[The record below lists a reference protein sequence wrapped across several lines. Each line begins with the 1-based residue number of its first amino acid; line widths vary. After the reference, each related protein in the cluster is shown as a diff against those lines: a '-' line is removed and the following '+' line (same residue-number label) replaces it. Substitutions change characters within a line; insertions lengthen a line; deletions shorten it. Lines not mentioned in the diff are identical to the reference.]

1 MVVMDFQGVIQA
13 QKYNNVMTDLITTCT
28 MNRNHYFGRRH
39 PDALIKNLMELDGMV
54 RCELPPW
61 PWPFLGSR
69 GQGVSFKKHQTCLPS
84 VMADHFDLRP
94 LVMSTGARLPYL
106 TINTKAATVESVKAL
121 LSYGHKLAE
130 SFVSQLE
137 VEDEHVAV
145 VKFPLGPDVSACLFS
160 PPYWAMAIGGQYAGV
175 GHAGPWDRRR
185 KLAKVALAL
194 HASQHL
200 SDNERNKKLVWL
212 FGICPS
218 TYEVFHHLL
227 HQWKCT
233 MDQHVNKPPYQ
244 WLEDP
249 QKPEE
254 SDPLN
259 NLAKRDST
267 GEVWGPSVFKVVHSF
282 SQQTGNFSG
291 ETYLALGELVCDG
304 RYIMLEALICNQQ
317 LQKAP
322 LQKSENFDSDVSY
335 LTLAKLGPLGDVERV
350 ESGILWKSEG
360 KQLNL
365 SKTLEDSNDYLKSSG
380 LPYKLIPVDVEKDDE
395 RNSYHLIGG
404 AGRHVCRMIQD
415 LISATCEECL
425 GRSIERWSSDPWHP
439 HITHYRSMS
448 EEPQIAISDINEST
462 GNDSFDSL
470 EYSLQKLDEIGLPQ
484 YKNLFQR
491 EGLSRSALPYL
502 EHELLERIGVSRLG
516 DRIKILQLKGTAKSR

>member
-1 MVVMDFQGVIQA
+1 
-13 QKYNNVMTDLITTCT
+13 

-267 GEVWGPSVFKVVHSF
+267 GEVWGPSVFKVIHSF
-282 SQQTGNFSG
+282 SQQTGDFNG
-291 ETYLALGELVCDG
+291 EAFLALGELVCDG

-322 LQKSENFDSDVSY
+322 LQKSENFLDVSY

-502 EHELLERIGVSRLG
+502 EHELLERIGISRLG

>member
-1 MVVMDFQGVIQA
+1 MHLMD
-13 QKYNNVMTDLITTCT
+13 
-28 MNRNHYFGRRH
+28 
-39 PDALIKNLMELDGMV
+39 LMEWGCSAPL
-54 RCELPPW
+54 
-61 PWPFLGSR
+61 LGLFWLR
-69 GQGVSFKKHQTCLPS
+69 GQVVRFKKHQTCLPS

-145 VKFPLGPDVSACLFS
+145 VKFPLGPDVSASLFS

-200 SDNERNKKLVWL
+200 PDNERNKKLVWL

-233 MDQHVNKPPYQ
+233 MDQHVNVQPPYQ

-291 ETYLALGELVCDG
+291 ETFLALGELVCDG

-322 LQKSENFDSDVSY
+322 LQTENFLDVSY
-335 LTLAKLGPLGDVERV
+335 LTLAKLGPPGDVERV
-350 ESGILWKSEG
+350 ESGLLWKSEG

-462 GNDSFDSL
+462 GNDSSDSL

-502 EHELLERIGVSRLG
+502 EHELLERIGISRLG
-516 DRIKILQLKGTAKSR
+516 DRIKILQLKGTAKSRWFGCVFGSQFVGIL